1 MSQTR
6 TARPAPAMALS
17 ARTWVMV
24 AIAAVLAVITFCW
37 PLFLAPGSALTTNDF
52 APMLLIGVVGLV
64 VAVITAQVTGEHS
77 DVKALALL
85 GVMSAVVAGVRP
97 LGAGTAGL
105 ETVFFPI
112 ILSGRV
118 FGPGFGFVLGNTGL
132 FASALLTG
140 GVGPW
145 LPFQMLAAGL
155 VGLGAGL
162 LPQWR
167 GALEVVLLVA
177 YGAVASFAY
186 GWLMDFSFWPF
197 AAGGDSQI
205 SYDPSAGPGGN
216 LVRFFWFNVATS
228 MGWNLGRAV
237 MTGALLLVLGP
248 PLLRVLRRAARRA
261 SFGRASAGLGSS
273 TGRAPGA
280 PTAE

>member
-1 MSQTR
+1 MTPGAAATRSPRPHAAIEMSVR
-6 TARPAPAMALS
+6 S
-17 ARTWVMV
+17 WVMV
-24 AIAAVLAVITFCW
+24 AIAAVLGLLAFGW
-37 PLFLAPGSALTTNDF
+37 PLILSPGSVLASNKLAP
-52 APMLLIGVVGLV
+52 MMLIGVVGLV
-64 VAVITAQVTGEHS
+64 LAVVTAQITGEHS

-105 ETVFFPI
+105 ETVFLPI
-112 ILSGRV
+112 IISGRV

-145 LPFQMLAAGL
+145 LPYQMLASGL
-155 VGLGAGL
+155 LGLGAGL
-162 LPQWR
+162 LPQLR
-167 GALEVVLLVA
+167 GRSEIALLAV
-177 YGAVASFAY
+177 YSAVASFAY
-186 GWLMDFSFWPF
+186 GWLIDFSFWPF

-205 SYDPSAGPGGN
+205 SFDADAGPWAN

-237 MTGALLLVLGP
+237 TTIVLLVLLGP
-248 PLLRVLRRAARRA
+248 PLLRILRRAARRA
-261 SFGRASAGLGSS
+261 SFGPPP
-273 TGRAPGA
+273 APA
-280 PTAE
+280 PVAE

>member
-1 MSQTR
+1 MSV
-6 TARPAPAMALS
+6 RPDRRPRRSEDVTPVSPAMELS
-17 ARTWVMV
+17 GRAWVMV
-24 AIAAVLAVITFCW
+24 AIAAVLAVVAFCW
-37 PLFLAPGSALTTNDF
+37 PLFISPESVLSTNDL

-64 VAVITAQVTGEHS
+64 LAVVTSQITGEHS

-105 ETVFFPI
+105 ETVFLPI
-112 ILSGRV
+112 IISGRV

-145 LPFQMLAAGL
+145 LPYQMLAAGL
-155 VGLGAGL
+155 VGLLSGL
-162 LPQWR
+162 LPQVR
-167 GALEVVLLVA
+167 GRLEIGMLMLFSGVVAFV
-177 YGAVASFAY
+177 Y

-197 AAGGDSQI
+197 MVGGESQI
-205 SYDPSAGPGGN
+205 SFDPNAGAWDN

-228 MGWNLGRAV
+228 MGWNLGRALTTIV
-237 MTGALLLVLGP
+237 LLLLLGP
-248 PLLRVLRRAARRA
+248 PLLRILRRAARRA
-261 SFGRASAGLGSS
+261 SFGSMPSQPS
-273 TGRAPGA
+273 
-280 PTAE
+280 

>member
-1 MSQTR
+1 MTPGAAATRSRRPHAAIEMSVR
-6 TARPAPAMALS
+6 S
-17 ARTWVMV
+17 WVMV
-24 AIAAVLAVITFCW
+24 AIAAVLGLLAFGW
-37 PLFLAPGSALTTNDF
+37 PLILSPGSVLASNQLAP
-52 APMLLIGVVGLV
+52 MMLIGVVGLALAV
-64 VAVITAQVTGEHS
+64 VTAQITGEHS

-105 ETVFFPI
+105 ETVFLPI
-112 ILSGRV
+112 IISGRV

-145 LPFQMLAAGL
+145 LPYQMLASGL
-155 VGLGAGL
+155 LGLGAGL
-162 LPQWR
+162 LPQLR
-167 GALEVVLLVA
+167 GRSEIALLAV
-177 YGAVASFAY
+177 YSAVASFAY
-186 GWLMDFSFWPF
+186 GWLIDFSFWPF

-205 SYDPSAGPGGN
+205 SFDADAGPWAN

-237 MTGALLLVLGP
+237 TTIVLLVLLGP
-248 PLLRVLRRAARRA
+248 PLLRILRRAARRA
-261 SFGRASAGLGSS
+261 SFGPPP
-273 TGRAPGA
+273 APA
-280 PTAE
+280 PVAE

>member
-1 MSQTR
+1 MTPAAAATRSRRPHAAIEMSVR
-6 TARPAPAMALS
+6 S
-17 ARTWVMV
+17 WVMV
-24 AIAAVLAVITFCW
+24 AIAAVLGLLAFGW
-37 PLFLAPGSALTTNDF
+37 PLILSPGSVLASNQLAP
-52 APMLLIGVVGLV
+52 MMLIGVVGLV
-64 VAVITAQVTGEHS
+64 LAVVTAQITGEHS

-105 ETVFFPI
+105 ETVFLPI
-112 ILSGRV
+112 IISGRV

-145 LPFQMLAAGL
+145 LPYQMLASGL
-155 VGLGAGL
+155 LGLGAGL
-162 LPQWR
+162 LPQLR
-167 GALEVVLLVA
+167 GRSEIVLLAV
-177 YGAVASFAY
+177 YSAVASFAY
-186 GWLMDFSFWPF
+186 GWLIDFSFWPF

-205 SYDPSAGPGGN
+205 SFDADAGPWAN

-237 MTGALLLVLGP
+237 TTIVLLVLLGP
-248 PLLRVLRRAARRA
+248 PLLRILRRAARRA
-261 SFGRASAGLGSS
+261 SFGPPP
-273 TGRAPGA
+273 APA
-280 PTAE
+280 PVAE